1 VAPRK
6 YTMGRRAEAVART
19 RVRIVEAAMS
29 LYQEQPVMATSM
41 QEVARVA
48 DVSPGTVLNHF
59 ETPEELAEAV
69 VEEIMRT
76 LDPPTSALF
85 EGHTRPAD
93 RLRALARSLARFFER
108 SEPWFHVHARE
119 RETVGAFAAGAR
131 RFDEGADGL
140 IREALGDPTDDR
152 AVMVVRVLLDPS
164 TFGHLRSRGG
174 MDSDAAAD
182 LMTEVALAWLEKRGK
197 ERGGS

>member
-1 VAPRK
+1 MAPRK

-19 RVRIVEAAMS
+19 RARIVEAAMS

-59 ETPEELAEAV
+59 ESPEALAEAV
-69 VEEIMRT
+69 VEEIVRT
-76 LDPPTSALF
+76 LEPPTSAVF
-85 EGHTRPAD
+85 EGHRGPAD
-93 RLRALARSLARFFER
+93 RLRALSRSLARFFER
-108 SEPWFHVHARE
+108 SEPWFHVHDRE
-119 RETVGAFAAGAR
+119 RETVPAFGEGAR
-131 RFDEGADGL
+131 RFDERVAGL
-140 IREALGDPTDDR
+140 IREALGEPADDG
-152 AVMVVRVLLDPS
+152 AVMVVLVLFGPS

-182 LMTEVALAWLEKRGK
+182 LMTEVAVAWLEKRGE